1 MKDKSEFRPL
11 CRTDFAA
18 ANKLNFPPT
27 ICIPFQHYIFF
38 TPQQDDFSPHFLPLH
53 IRTLSLQKYLYFAVL
68 WYLGEAECKCWITRP
83 PFARPTSFRITSHA
97 SSSTETAPDT
107 NTNKNQIQ
115 VQILVFNHEARSPFC
130 SCCSSHQ
137 IKCLLNTETLPN
149 TNRNTSVGSQ
159 SLILPAARPFSP
171 SLVRKMY
178 KIEKTK
184 TVLGLNAESTVR
196 SIWILN

>member
-1 MKDKSEFRPL
+1 M
-11 CRTDFAA
+11 
-18 ANKLNFPPT
+18 
-27 ICIPFQHYIFF
+27 
-38 TPQQDDFSPHFLPLH
+38 
-53 IRTLSLQKYLYFAVL
+53 QKYLYFAVL
-68 WYLGEAECKCWITRP
+68 DILERP
-83 PFARPTSFRITSHA
+83 NASVGSQGLLLPALRPFASHHMPPLVQKLHQIQIRIRI
-97 SSSTETAPDT
+97 
-107 NTNKNQIQ
+107 QIQ
-115 VQILVFNHEARSPFC
+115 VQILVFNREARSPFC

-159 SLILPAARPFSP
+159 GLILPAARHFSP

-184 TVLGLNAESTVR
+184 TVLGLNAESTVK